1 MAISLPEFSKPED
14 PVLVTYIALAAIG
27 IILNITCIVFIVKQ
41 KRKLRSF
48 EILLIH
54 LMVVDTI
61 VATTAM
67 LLASAL
73 LFDYNKTGK
82 IQYIITVHIF
92 VGTSYQM
99 TLVILSISI
108 NRLFAVKY
116 PLKHRFH
123 TTRKKTLIAS
133 AFMWLIFLAYL
144 VAMFIITSLQRQ
156 ILNPFELPEAPRI
169 IFITI
174 TCTIAAVFIIIN
186 IEILRL
192 ILQKNT
198 TSQGI
203 TRHTEPTR
211 PHERRLL
218 ATTIMIIIC
227 FCICTVPRV
236 HQFVKKKGE
245 IRAIAALLVNCIMN
259 PILYFVIAELRRR
272 NSETSR
278 RRQNSTGT
286 S

>member
-1 MAISLPEFSKPED
+1 MATSLSELSKPGD
-14 PVLVTYIALAAIG
+14 PALVTYIALAAIA
-27 IILNITCIVFIVKQ
+27 IILNIACIAFIAKQ
-41 KRKLRSF
+41 KRKLKSF
-48 EILLIH
+48 DILLIH
-54 LMVVDTI
+54 LMITDTI
-61 VATTAM
+61 VAITAV

-73 LFDYNKTGK
+73 LFAYKKTGK

-123 TTRKKTLIAS
+123 MTRKKTLIAS
-133 AFMWLIFLAYL
+133 AFMWLLLLAYL
-144 VAMFIITSLQRQ
+144 VAMLVITSMQKQ

-198 TSQGI
+198 KSQGI
-203 TRHTEPTR
+203 TRHAVTARSNEK
-211 PHERRLL
+211 RLL
-218 ATTIMIIIC
+218 ATTTMIIIC
-227 FCICTVPRV
+227 FCMCTGPRV
-236 HQFVKKKGE
+236 YQFVKKKGE
-245 IRAIAALLVNCIMN
+245 IGAIAALLVNCLMN

-272 NSETSR
+272 KSGTSR
-278 RRQNSTGT
+278 RVQNSTGT